1 MANNDEE
8 YLVIP
13 QNYQNSFNLLGSVSL
28 KYINFIQAVITG
40 AVVVALYFLIF
51 VYKKPWNSDNIRNMI
66 VCFGLTAVPV
76 AYGFKGGTIY
86 QYLRYIIRFKKR
98 RRVAIYN
105 SHFKTETKQ
114 VDHDEYVVD
123 AMVYKDRFA
132 LVWNQF
138 RRNSIENEQRKVTSQ
153 VEAFKEYQD
162 YYFEDDEDSIAKPEE
177 YMTRKERR
185 LYKKQQKKKMKGE

>member
-51 VYKKPWNSDNIRNMI
+51 VYKRPWNSDNIRNMI

-105 SHFKTETKQ
+105 SHFKTETKE
-114 VDHDEYVVD
+114 VDHGEYVVD

-185 LYKKQQKKKMKGE
+185 LYRKQQKKKMKGE

>member
-28 KYINFIQAVITG
+28 RYINFIQAVITG

-162 YYFEDDEDSIAKPEE
+162 YYFEDDEDSVAKPEE